1 MKFFSL
7 LLSVILLVGCT
18 QKVSNVRKQKILDEG
33 GSGPYKA
40 MGVADSTL
48 QGLTI
53 YRPQDLNAAVD
64 AEGRA
69 LPLMVFANGACT
81 DCNAQH
87 WRMLSDIASYGYIVI
102 AVGELQD
109 SINDRKHEHVGP
121 ELMIKGLNW
130 AEQEN
135 NRPESEYESLIDMD
149 NVCLAGMSCGG
160 AMTMANSADP
170 RIKTY
175 IMFNTGMGDIQ
186 MAGASTENLKDVHG
200 PVLYMLGGESDIAY
214 NNALIDYDRLNHVP
228 VAFSSQ
234 LRVGHGGTYHELFGG
249 EYSVMARYWLDWQ
262 LKGNEAHKDV
272 FLNNNLKEFP
282 DWRMKSKGFAE
293 LNGIENEPYRVEEL
307 CIKTRNGK
315 NIWGELYIP
324 NTDQRPIPTIVMAHG
339 YNSSHG
345 EPKEFAI
352 TMAMNGVASYIFDFV
367 GGGNNCKSD
376 GKTTDMT
383 IFTEKENVED
393 IVAEIKKLDFVDPQ
407 DVSLLGCSQGGLV
420 AAITSAANP
429 DMFKSVI
436 LIYPALMIP
445 DTAPRMLEQFKKNG
459 NKPLDVMGM
468 KLSRKYYEVQNGLD
482 VLSMLPSYKGRVLM
496 VYGDADPVCKGG
508 TLEKAQETYE
518 NCKSVIIPGANHGF
532 PEYKNH
538 ALAAKA
544 VLEFMK

>member
-1 MKFFSL
+1 MKYFSL
-7 LLSVILLVGCT
+7 LLCVLLLVGCT

-53 YRPQDLNAAVD
+53 YRPQDLISAV
-64 AEGRA
+64 AGEGRA

-109 SINDRKHEHVGP
+109 SINDRKHEQVGP

-135 NRPESEYESLIDMD
+135 NRAESEYESLIDMD

-175 IMFNTGMGDIQ
+175 IMFNTGMGDLQ

-214 NNALIDYDRLNHVP
+214 NNALMDYDRLNHVP

-234 LRVGHGGTYHELFGG
+234 LRVGHGGTYHELYGG
-249 EYSVMARYWLDWQ
+249 EYSIMARYWLDWQ
-262 LKGNEAHKDV
+262 LKGNESHKDV
-272 FLNNNLKEFP
+272 FLQNNLEGFA
-282 DWRMKSKGFAE
+282 DWRMKSKGFKE
-293 LNGIENEPYRVEEL
+293 LNGVENDPYRVEEH
-307 CIKTRNGK
+307 CIKTRNGQ
-315 NIWGELYIP
+315 NIWGQLYIP
-324 NTDQRPIPTIVMAHG
+324 NTGKEKMPMIVMAHG
-339 YNSSHG
+339 FNSSHG
-345 EPKEFAI
+345 EPREFAI
-352 TMAMNGVASYIFDFV
+352 SMAMNGVASYIFDFI

-393 IVAEIKKLDFVDPQ
+393 IVADIKNLEFVDAQ
-407 DVSLLGCSQGGLV
+407 DITLLGCSQGGLV
-420 AAITSAANP
+420 AAITSSANP
-429 DMFKSVI
+429 DLFKNVI

-445 DTAPRMLEQFKKNG
+445 ETAPRMLESFKKNG
-459 NKPLDVMGM
+459 NKPMDVMGM
-468 KLSRKYYEVQNGLD
+468 NLSKKYYEVQNGLD
-482 VLSMLPSYKGRVLM
+482 VLGMLPNYKGRVLM

-508 TLEKAQETYE
+508 MLEKAQEIYPD
-518 NCKSVIIPGANHGF
+518 CKSVIIPGANHGF

-538 ALAAKA
+538 AIAAGA
-544 VLEFMK
+544 VVEFMK

>member
-1 MKFFSL
+1 MKYFSLILSL
-7 LLSVILLVGCT
+7 LLVVGCT
-18 QKVSNVRKQKILDEG
+18 QKVSNVRKQMVLDEG

-40 MGVADSTL
+40 VGVADSTL

-64 AEGRA
+64 GEGRA

-109 SINDRKHEHVGP
+109 SINDRKHEHVEP
-121 ELMIKGLNW
+121 DLMIKGLNW

-135 NRPESEYESLIDMD
+135 NRAESEYESLIDMD

-160 AMTMANSADP
+160 AMTMANSADS

-175 IMFNTGMGDIQ
+175 IMFNSGMGDIQ

-214 NNALIDYDRLNHVP
+214 NNALTDYDRLNHVP

-234 LRVGHGGTYHELFGG
+234 LRVGHGGTYHELYGG
-249 EYSVMARYWLDWQ
+249 EYSIMARYWLDWQ
-262 LKGNEAHKDV
+262 LKGNESHKDV
-272 FLNNNLKEFP
+272 FLQNNLEGFA
-282 DWRMKSKGFAE
+282 DWRMKSKGFKE
-293 LNGIENEPYRVEEL
+293 LNGVENEPYRVEEH
-307 CIKTRNGK
+307 CIKTRNGQ
-315 NIWGELYIP
+315 NIWGQLYIP
-324 NTDQRPIPTIVMAHG
+324 NTGKEKMPVIVMAHG
-339 YNSSHG
+339 FNSSHG
-345 EPKEFAI
+345 EPKEFAM
-352 TMAMNGVASYIFDFV
+352 TMAMNGVASYIFDFI

-393 IVAEIKKLDFVDPQ
+393 IVADIKNLDFVDSQ
-407 DVSLLGCSQGGLV
+407 NISLLGCSQGGLV
-420 AAITSAANP
+420 AAITSAAHP
-429 DMFKSVI
+429 DMFKNVI

-445 DTAPRMLEQFKKNG
+445 ETAPRMLESFKKNG
-459 NKPLDVMGM
+459 NKPMEVMGM
-468 KLSRKYYEVQNGLD
+468 KLSKKYYEVQNGLD
-482 VLSMLPSYKGRVLM
+482 VLGMLPAYKGRVLM

-508 TLEKAQETYE
+508 TLEKAQEIYPD
-518 NCKSVIIPGANHGF
+518 CKSVIIPGANHGF

-538 ALAAKA
+538 AIAAGA
-544 VLEFMK
+544 VVEFMK

>member
-1 MKFFSL
+1 MKYFSL
-7 LLSVILLVGCT
+7 LLCVLLLVGCT

-64 AEGRA
+64 AENRA

-109 SINDRKHEHVGP
+109 SINDRKHEQVGP

-135 NRPESEYESLIDMD
+135 NRAESEYESLIDMD

-175 IMFNTGMGDIQ
+175 IMFNTGMGDLQ

-214 NNALIDYDRLNHVP
+214 NNALMDYDRINHQP

-234 LRVGHGGTYHELFGG
+234 LRVGHGGTYHELYGG
-249 EYSVMARYWLDWQ
+249 DYSIMARYWLDWQ
-262 LKGNEAHKDV
+262 LKGNESHKNV
-272 FLNNNLKEFP
+272 FLQNNLVGFA
-282 DWRMKSKGFAE
+282 DWRMKSKGFKE
-293 LNGIENEPYRVEEL
+293 LNGVENDPYRVEEH
-307 CIKTRNGK
+307 CVKTRNGQ
-315 NIWGELYIP
+315 NIWGQLYIP
-324 NTDQRPIPTIVMAHG
+324 NTGKEKMPMIVMAHG
-339 YNSSHG
+339 FNSSYG
-345 EPKEFAI
+345 EPKEFAM
-352 TMAMNGVASYIFDFV
+352 TMAMNGVASYIFDFI

-393 IVAEIKKLDFVDPQ
+393 IVADIKQLDFVDSQ
-407 DVSLLGCSQGGLV
+407 DISLLGCSQGGLV
-420 AAITSAANP
+420 AAITSSANP
-429 DMFKSVI
+429 DMFKNVI

-445 DTAPRMLEQFKKNG
+445 ETAPRMLEAFKKNG
-459 NKPLDVMGM
+459 NKPMEVMGM
-468 KLSRKYYEVQNGLD
+468 KLSKKYYEVQNGLD
-482 VLSMLPSYKGRVLM
+482 VLGQLSNYKGRVLM

-508 TLEKAQETYE
+508 TLEKAQEIYPD
-518 NCKSVIIPGANHGF
+518 CKSVIIPGANHGF

-538 ALAAKA
+538 AKA
-544 VLEFMK
+544 VAAMMEFMN

>member
-1 MKFFSL
+1 MKYFSLILSL
-7 LLSVILLVGCT
+7 LLVVGCT
-18 QKVSNVRKQKILDEG
+18 QKVSNVRKQMVLDEG

-40 MGVADSTL
+40 VGVADSTL

-64 AEGRA
+64 GEGRA

-109 SINDRKHEHVGP
+109 SINDRKHEHVEP
-121 ELMIKGLNW
+121 DLMIKGLNW

-135 NRPESEYESLIDMD
+135 NRAESEYESLIDMD

-160 AMTMANSADP
+160 AMTMSNSADS

-175 IMFNTGMGDIQ
+175 IMFNSGMGDIQ

-214 NNALIDYDRLNHVP
+214 NNALTDYDRLNHVP

-234 LRVGHGGTYHELFGG
+234 LRVGHGGTYHELYGG
-249 EYSVMARYWLDWQ
+249 DYSVMARYWLDWQ
-262 LKGNEAHKDV
+262 LKNNEAHKDV
-272 FLNNNLKEFP
+272 FLNNNLEGFS
-282 DWRMKSKGFAE
+282 DWRMKSKGFKE
-293 LNGIENEPYRVEEL
+293 LNGTENDPYRVEEL
-307 CIKTRNGK
+307 CVKTRNGQ
-315 NIWGELYIP
+315 NIWGQLYIP
-324 NTDQRPIPTIVMAHG
+324 NIDKKPIPMIVMAHG
-339 YNSSHG
+339 FNSSHG

-352 TMAMNGVASYIFDFV
+352 SMAMNGVASYIFDFI

-393 IVAEIKKLDFVDPQ
+393 IVEAIKNLDFVDPN

-420 AAITSAANP
+420 AAITSSANP
-429 DMFKSVI
+429 DMFRNVI

-445 DTAPRMLEQFKKNG
+445 DTAPRMLESFKKNG
-459 NKPLDVMGM
+459 NKPMDVMGM

-482 VLSMLPSYKGRVLM
+482 VLGMLPSYKGHVLM

-508 TLEKAQETYE
+508 TLEKAQQTYE
-518 NCKSVIIPGANHGF
+518 NCQSVIIPGANHGF

-538 ALAAKA
+538 AIATKA
-544 VLEFMK
+544 IAEFMR